1 MGEEEDRNLSAF
13 FVRSVNENRLFE
25 IFVPRL
31 VKEGTLDQLQRIAE
45 LVKRCLQLKGEDRP
59 KMKEVASELESIRMY
74 TKHSWEERSCSV
86 PEEDEPSDLY
96 AVPISP

>member
-59 KMKEVASELESIRMY
+59 KMKDVASELERIRHSA
-74 TKHSWEERSCSV
+74 KHSWAEPCFIL
-86 PEEDEPSDLY
+86 EEDEASDLY
-96 AVPISP
+96 PVTISP